1 MNYRKIEKV
10 LRKNGWVC
18 IRTDGSHCQFKHP
31 ITRKVASVPFH
42 GGNKDIAIG
51 TLKSIEKQTGL
62 SLR

>member
-1 MNYRKIEKV
+1 MNYQKIEKV
-10 LRKNGWVC
+10 LRANGWVC
-18 IRTDGSHCQFKHP
+18 IRIGGSHHQFINPSTKKLA
-31 ITRKVASVPFH
+31 TVPYH